1 MQLQRAKMRRDGETL
16 SKKKDRLVN
25 VKAEEAKA
33 RKFILELQSREIEA
47 LEKEDLEWRRAEEE
61 DKSRVAKKR
70 EEEAKKRVEAAARKA
85 QNRMLAQQEE
95 RDLEYYRKIYKVPLP
110 ELQIQ
115 MGGPNRAKKFVVEKP
130 KQSRIVGQSDYSKMI
145 LVPNKNLIA
154 DREMSVEEAVDVMTE
169 RAHKLVWDKCNH
181 WAKHWQAKWPGMKEH
196 YTNYLYANDEDDDF
210 MEYEDPLMSEEDQPS
225 GLC

>member
-1 MQLQRAKMRRDGETL
+1 M

-70 EEEAKKRVEAAARKA
+70 EEEAKKRAEAAARKA

-95 RDLEYYRKIYKVPLP
+95 RDLERMFTEYYRKIDKVPLP
-110 ELQIQ
+110 ELQIR
-115 MGGPNRAKKFVVEKP
+115 MGDPNWAKKFVVEKP

-169 RAHKLVWDKCNH
+169 RAHKLVWDKCSH

-196 YTNYLYANDEDDDF
+196 YTNYLYSSDEDDDF
-210 MEYEDPLMSEEDQPS
+210 LEFEEPFDVSEEDQPS

>member
-1 MQLQRAKMRRDGETL
+1 MRRDGETL
-16 SKKKDRLVN
+16 SKKKDRLVI

-33 RKFILELQSREIEA
+33 RKFILEWQSREIEA

-70 EEEAKKRVEAAARKA
+70 EEEAKKRAVAAARKA

-95 RDLEYYRKIYKVPLP
+95 RDLERMSAEHYRKMALP

-115 MGGPNRAKKFVVEKP
+115 MGDPNRAKRFVVEKP

-154 DREMSVEEAVDVMTE
+154 VREMSVEEAVDVMTE
-169 RAHKLVWDKCNH
+169 RAHKLVWDKCSH

-196 YTNYLYANDEDDDF
+196 YTNYLYASDKDDDF

-225 GLC
+225 ALC